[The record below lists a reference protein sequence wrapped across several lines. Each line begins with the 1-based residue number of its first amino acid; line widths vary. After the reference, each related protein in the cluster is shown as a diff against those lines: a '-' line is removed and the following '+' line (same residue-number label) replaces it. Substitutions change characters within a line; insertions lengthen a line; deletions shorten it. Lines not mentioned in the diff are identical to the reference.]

1 MERFN
6 PSKMTKAKHSVTW
19 IDVTIKRL
27 VKQRHKL
34 YLRARNTKDPDIKIH
49 YKRFR
54 AHVHKVLR
62 DAFWKYV
69 SSIFLRLRT
78 TSQIPT
84 LLSLKRF
91 KSFGH
96 FFVVL
101 VQQSIFSLSPPLS
114 LSTVHALVMVLK
126 RIISGHAVVRA

>member
-1 MERFN
+1 
-6 PSKMTKAKHSVTW
+6 MTKAKHSVTW

-114 LSTVHALVMVLK
+114 LYCPCTCYGFKKNYFWPCCCKSITVCFC
-126 RIISGHAVVRA
+126 SGI